1 MINKI
6 KSVYQIGICTLM
18 FISASFTKAKIQK
31 YPKCPSTGEWIKDV
45 THTHRRILF
54 YEKEENN
61 MEELKA
67 CDVKSSQ
74 RKTNT
79 LMSLTCGKVKLM
91 EIESRM
97 VVTRSWGMWEMG
109 R

>member
-45 THTHRRILF
+45 THTHTHRRILF
-54 YEKEENN
+54 CYEKEGNN
-61 MEELKA
+61 MEEFRA
-67 CDVKSSQ
+67 CDVKSNKPEKDKYSD
-74 RKTNT
+74 
-79 LMSLTCGKVKLM
+79 
-91 EIESRM
+91 
-97 VVTRSWGMWEMG
+97 VTYMWKS
-109 R
+109 